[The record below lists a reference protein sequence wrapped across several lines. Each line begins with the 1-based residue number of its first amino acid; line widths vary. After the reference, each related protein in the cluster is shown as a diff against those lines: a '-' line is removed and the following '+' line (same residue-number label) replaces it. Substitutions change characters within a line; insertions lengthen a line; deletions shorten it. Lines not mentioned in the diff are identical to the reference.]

1 MPASYL
7 YLYGGAGND
16 TVNASAA
23 SAPILYYGHAI
34 YDPGADTV
42 VLGSGNDQVAAGLET
57 AVANDSYDGGAGR
70 DLLTLGF
77 AVGATGTITLNSI
90 GSWTLTGYSAG
101 TDTFSNFEAVQGA
114 QSGVDNFVLNYST
127 NTIAAGSTASLIL
140 DGVSGLDVLT
150 LGSGVNFSSADNVS
164 LTNIPVVNMNSTSAN
179 TFTISNSMFNSAGV
193 VNAWSGT
200 GLTSGDRMMMFQ
212 GTSADTLDIDKA
224 TWTSTGTTF
233 SSGGVT
239 YDIWHNS
246 ALSIAGDMLIQQGI
260 SVI

>member
-1 MPASYL
+1 
-7 YLYGGAGND
+7 
-16 TVNASAA
+16 
-23 SAPILYYGHAI
+23 
-34 YDPGADTV
+34 
-42 VLGSGNDQVAAGLET
+42 
-57 AVANDSYDGGAGR
+57 
-70 DLLTLGF
+70 
-77 AVGATGTITLNSI
+77 
-90 GSWTLTGYSAG
+90 
-101 TDTFSNFEAVQGA
+101 
-114 QSGVDNFVLNYST
+114 LNYST
-127 NTIAAGSTASLIL
+127 NTIAAGSTANLTL
-140 DGVSGLDVLT
+140 NGTSGLDVLT

-164 LTNIPVVNMNSTSAN
+164 LQNVPIINMNSTSAN
-179 TFTISNSMFNSAGV
+179 TFTISNSMFNNAGV